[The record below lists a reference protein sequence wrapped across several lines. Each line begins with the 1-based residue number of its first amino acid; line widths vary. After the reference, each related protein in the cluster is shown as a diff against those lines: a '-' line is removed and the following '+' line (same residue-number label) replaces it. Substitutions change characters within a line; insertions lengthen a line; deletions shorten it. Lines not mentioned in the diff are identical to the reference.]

1 MSGMEMG
8 IVIQVFQST
17 LPRRERPC
25 CVTYFFNYKI
35 FQSTLPRR
43 ERLPLIYILYIALN
57 FNPRSREGSDCSII
71 YIDVIDFIS
80 IHAPAKGATEKINIS
95 ADTDTISIH
104 APAKGATCTFPIPH
118 IPLKFQ
124 STLPR
129 RERLRR
135 SVCDDLWH
143 GFQSTLPRRERRH
156 EWRTVLRDEYFNP
169 RSREGSD
176 KESGQRVHKGT
187 ISIHA
192 PAKGATAIFHKIINL
207 YCKTSTNTTRINS
220 LNINK
225 KYINRIKAR
234 ILNYFFGANHL
245 INLCKLYIRTCN
257 L

>member
-1 MSGMEMG
+1 MYPSRY
-8 IVIQVFQST
+8 
-17 LPRRERPC
+17 P
-25 CVTYFFNYKI
+25 I
-35 FQSTLPRR
+35 F
-43 ERLPLIYILYIALN
+43 
-57 FNPRSREGSDCSII
+57 
-71 YIDVIDFIS
+71 
-80 IHAPAKGATEKINIS
+80 
-95 ADTDTISIH
+95 
-104 APAKGATCTFPIPH
+104 
-118 IPLKFQ
+118 
-124 STLPR
+124 
-129 RERLRR
+129 
-135 SVCDDLWH
+135 
-143 GFQSTLPRRERRH
+143 GFQSTLPRRERRQDSKNS
-156 EWRTVLRDEYFNP
+156 RDAFDFNPRSREGSDHFLQLHTLQPCNFNPRSREGSDILAFLFCGNGWDFNP

-176 KESGQRVHKGT
+176 KSNRRFTTNTKNFNPRSREGSDKSRQRIGQDQQNFNPRSREGSDQAQIAQCCCDIK

>member
-1 MSGMEMG
+1 MLHG
-8 IVIQVFQST
+8 T
-17 LPRRERPC
+17 L
-25 CVTYFFNYKI
+25 

-43 ERLPLIYILYIALN
+43 ERLLFAHSLIYLHLFQSTLPRRERHSPTTPTNIAN
-57 FNPRSREGSDCSII
+57 DFNPRSREGSDTNNC
-71 YIDVIDFIS
+71 VLLL
-80 IHAPAKGATEKINIS
+80 HA
-95 ADTDTISIH
+95 
-104 APAKGATCTFPIPH
+104 
-118 IPLKFQ
+118 Q
-124 STLPR
+124 
-129 RERLRR
+129 
-135 SVCDDLWH
+135 
-143 GFQSTLPRRERRH
+143 
-156 EWRTVLRDEYFNP
+156 
-169 RSREGSD
+169 
-176 KESGQRVHKGT
+176 